1 MGVFEDFGLRHGL
14 ARLVREFAVGPLLQP
29 LGAAARL
36 LVQQRFQIHGGG
48 GAVLL
53 AGLDGDGAAA
63 RLFEAEAHHG
73 LVDGTDV
80 LHVQGAVGD
89 ALAAEHDEL
98 FQHAVD
104 GAVAHPR
111 RLDAFAHPP
120 GAANDVAAA
129 FEEAVALRVEQGAVA
144 GGSFMAPEW
153 APSWTMRNRASSW
166 A

>member
-1 MGVFEDFGLRHGL
+1 MER
-14 ARLVREFAVGPLLQP
+14 P
-29 LGAAARL
+29 
-36 LVQQRFQIHGGG
+36 
-48 GAVLL
+48 
-53 AGLDGDGAAA
+53 A

-89 ALAAEHDEL
+89 VLAAEHEEL

-111 RLDAFAHPP
+111 RRDAFAHAP

-129 FEEAVALRVEQGAVA
+129 FEKAVALRVEQGTVAGRQLHGAGVGAVVDHAEQGEQLGVGAVA
-144 GGSFMAPEW
+144 LIHRVRVLGGILGEALVQ
-153 APSWTMRNRASSW
+153 AGK
-166 A
+166 